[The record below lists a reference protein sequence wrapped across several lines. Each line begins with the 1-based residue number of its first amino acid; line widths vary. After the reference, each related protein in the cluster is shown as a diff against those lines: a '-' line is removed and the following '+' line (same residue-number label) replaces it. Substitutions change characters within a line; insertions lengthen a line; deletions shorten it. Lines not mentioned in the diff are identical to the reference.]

1 MIEATN
7 DIVPCTDNPAPDM
20 QQTVEFGIG
29 GNRAARRTRR
39 TRRTLARLMAI
50 SAKNVGR
57 HD

>member
-7 DIVPCTDNPAPDM
+7 DIVPCTDNPVPDM
-20 QQTVEFGIG
+20 QQTAEFGIG

-39 TRRTLARLMAI
+39 KLARLMAK